1 VIGDQPDVPAFTAVT
16 TVGPPHDNGSFTAKG
31 DTARATIPT
40 AYVELAFID
49 EL

>member
-1 VIGDQPDVPAFTAVT
+1 VVSDQPDVATFAAITPVRTTHDDGAFTA
-16 TVGPPHDNGSFTAKG
+16 KR